1 MGIIMKKKKII
12 EIYKDGTDFG
22 LVIPK
27 DTTGK
32 DVEIALATAIH
43 EIANHQRTI
52 DPNFKTE
59 TLIEAVKGWV
69 RCLS

>member
-1 MGIIMKKKKII
+1 MKRKKII
-12 EIYKDGTDFG
+12 EVYKDGTDFG
-22 LVIPK
+22 MVIPK
-27 DTTGK
+27 DTTGR

>member
-1 MGIIMKKKKII
+1 MDTIMKKQKLI
-12 EIYKDGTDFG
+12 EIYKNGTDYG
-22 LVIPK
+22 LIIPK
-27 DTTGK
+27 NTSGK
-32 DVEIALATAIH
+32 DVEIGLATAIH